1 MASDGGTGW
10 VKILVI
16 SDHEE
21 KQLYE
26 FFDPNR
32 WVGKVDL
39 VISCGDLAASYLSY
53 LVTVLRVPLLYVA
66 GNHDGRY
73 TMFPPEG
80 CDNIDGKLVR
90 VGGLLIAGL
99 AGCYRYSAAQ
109 DGLQFSALGIGRR
122 VRRLGLAV
130 WRAGGLDVMVSHA
143 APLRCPF
150 TPRLCPKPAGLGLPC
165 IHPEIPGHPVI
176 CPEATDPCHRGV
188 GAYTRAIGR
197 WKPRFWLH
205 GHNHIEYGRVPRLW
219 WIGPTQVVN
228 GDGHVV
234 LDLGIPPDLE
244 RGSMAPRL

>member
-1 MASDGGTGW
+1 M
-10 VKILVI
+10 KILVV

-21 KQLYE
+21 KQLYD
-26 FFDPNR
+26 FFEPDR
-32 WVGKVDL
+32 WVGQVDL
-39 VISCGDLAASYLSY
+39 AISCGDLRPDYLSY

-73 TMFPPEG
+73 RTRPPDG

-90 VGGLLIAGL
+90 VGSLRIAGL
-99 AGCYRYSAAQ
+99 AGCYRYTSE
-109 DGLQFSALGIGRR
+109 DDDLQFSEGGIRRR
-122 VRRLGLAV
+122 VRRMGLAV

-143 APLRCPF
+143 APLRCPL
-150 TPRLCPKPAGLGLPC
+150 TPRFCPKPAGLGLPC
-165 IHPEIPGHPVI
+165 IHPELPNHPEI

-188 GAYTRAIGR
+188 AAYNHAIAH

-219 WIGPTQVVN
+219 WIGQTQVIN

-234 LDLGIPPDLE
+234 LDLDQPVTRE
-244 RGSMAPRL
+244 RGSMMVGM